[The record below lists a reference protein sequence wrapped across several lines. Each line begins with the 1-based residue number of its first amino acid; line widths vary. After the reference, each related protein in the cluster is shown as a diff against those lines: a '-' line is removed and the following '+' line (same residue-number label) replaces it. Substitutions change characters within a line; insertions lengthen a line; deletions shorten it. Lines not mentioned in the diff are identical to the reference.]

1 VNSWQL
7 TFSSRFDYG
16 AYDDI
21 VLPIILSSDIANH
34 VLVRPKLDTGSTFCV
49 FQRLYADLLG
59 LDVERG
65 IPQIIRTATG
75 SFVAHGH
82 EIRLTVGQ
90 LEWQSTVYFAEDE
103 NFPVNVVGRR
113 GFLDRLRAGL
123 VDYEQF
129 LYVSSYDE
137 S

>member
-1 VNSWQL
+1 M
-7 TFSSRFDYG
+7 
-16 AYDDI
+16 
-21 VLPIILSSDIANH
+21 
-34 VLVRPKLDTGSTFCV
+34 

-65 IPQIIRTATG
+65 VPQIIRTATG
-75 SFVAHGH
+75 SFAAHGH
-82 EIRLTVGQ
+82 EITLTVGQ
-90 LEWQSTVYFAEDE
+90 LEWQAIVYFAEDE

-137 S
+137 N